1 MCDYGRINTYK
12 FINDQSR
19 IDGPY
24 LRKEG
29 KPERVSWRDAYS
41 AAVSGLKR
49 YSRDQIAFIAS
60 PYITNEDL
68 FAFTKFARSLG
79 VKNIDF
85 MRHIDPS
92 FGDDL
97 LRRDDMTPN
106 TSGAE
111 LILKNTMKGSAD
123 LRVITDKINA
133 GNIKAVYLLE
143 DDIIS
148 ADPSLESIFAKLELL
163 IVNST
168 NFNRVT
174 ELAHVIFPAA
184 TYAEKNGTII
194 NFQGRLQRL
203 RPAIT
208 TVEMDRGIDGL
219 SMSRLD
225 KFGTK
230 FDKWAEKNKRDA
242 YSSWKIITGLANA
255 AGHKFNYQMA
265 EDVFD
270 EITSSIPLFNGI
282 TYDDIAELGI
292 NLKLNIMQPEKV

>member
-1 MCDYGRINTYK
+1 
-12 FINDQSR
+12 
-19 IDGPY
+19 
-24 LRKEG
+24 
-29 KPERVSWRDAYS
+29 
-41 AAVSGLKR
+41 
-49 YSRDQIAFIAS
+49 
-60 PYITNEDL
+60 
-68 FAFTKFARSLG
+68 
-79 VKNIDF
+79 
-85 MRHIDPS
+85 MRHIDPA

-123 LRVITDKINA
+123 LKGITDKINS
-133 GNIKAVYLLE
+133 GTIKAVYLIE
-143 DDIIS
+143 DDILS
-148 ADPSLESIFAKLELL
+148 ADPSLESIFSKLDLL

-174 ELAHVIFPAA
+174 EFAKIIFPAA

-203 RPAIT
+203 RPAVT
-208 TVEMDRGIDGL
+208 TVEMDRAIDGL

-242 YSSWKIITGLANA
+242 HSSWKIIMGLANA
-255 AGHKFNYQMA
+255 AGYKFNYQMA
-265 EDVFD
+265 EDVFE
-270 EITSSIPLFNGI
+270 EISSSIPLFSGLS
-282 TYDDIAELGI
+282 YDDVAELGI
-292 NLKLNIMQPEKV
+292 NLKQNILQPEKV